1 MTPLELKALLEE
13 VSPLIVVPK
22 GQIDRQHPTVVKF
35 LQVHFQLTGKKV
47 GVGTCHNCILD
58 ALFELKGLT
67 ETQLKLMTME
77 RKYKLKPTALVYF
90 NHAHYT
96 VANITD
102 DVAVEMV
109 KSNSGHSRS
118 FVNGEA
124 LLAELDGVEKPKS
137 KRGRKPKAVA
147 PEITETV
154 TEEVTD
160 VNADNQSGE
169 VAETITTKVTE

>member
-13 VSPLIVVPK
+13 VSPLVVVPK

-47 GVGTCHNCILD
+47 GQGTCQSCILD

-77 RKYKLKPTALVYF
+77 RKYKLKPNALVYF

-102 DVAVEMV
+102 DVAIEMV
-109 KSNSGHSRS
+109 KANSGHSRS

-124 LLAELDGVEKPKS
+124 LLAELDGVEKTKS
-137 KRGRKPKAVA
+137 KRGRKAKAVEVVTIEA
-147 PEITETV
+147 TEQIQ
-154 TEEVTD
+154 E
-160 VNADNQSGE
+160 
-169 VAETITTKVTE
+169 

>member
-1 MTPLELKALLEE
+1 
-13 VSPLIVVPK
+13 
-22 GQIDRQHPTVVKF
+22 
-35 LQVHFQLTGKKV
+35 
-47 GVGTCHNCILD
+47 
-58 ALFELKGLT
+58 
-67 ETQLKLMTME
+67 MTME
-77 RKYKLKPTALVYF
+77 RKYKLKPNALVYF

-109 KSNSGHSRS
+109 KANSGHSRS

-124 LLAELDGVEKPKS
+124 LLAELDGVEKPKG
-137 KRGRKPKAVA
+137 KRGRKAKAVA
-147 PEITETV
+147 PEITKTV

>member
-13 VSPLIVVPK
+13 VSPLVVVPK

-47 GVGTCHNCILD
+47 GVGTCHNCVLD

-77 RKYKLKPTALVYF
+77 RKHKLKPNALVYF

-102 DVAVEMV
+102 DVAIEMV
-109 KSNSGHSRS
+109 KANSGHSRS
-118 FVNGEA
+118 FVNSDA
-124 LLAELDGVEKPKS
+124 LLAELDGVEKPKG
-137 KRGRKPKAVA
+137 KRGRKAKVVA
-147 PEITETV
+147 PEITKTV

>member
-13 VSPLIVVPK
+13 VSPLVVVPK
-22 GQIDRQHPTVVKF
+22 GQIDKAHPTVVKF

-77 RKYKLKPTALVYF
+77 RKYKLKPNALVYF

-102 DVAVEMV
+102 DVAIEMV

-137 KRGRKPKAVA
+137 KRGRKPKAVEVVTIEA
-147 PEITETV
+147 TEQIQ
-154 TEEVTD
+154 E
-160 VNADNQSGE
+160 
-169 VAETITTKVTE
+169 

>member
-1 MTPLELKALLEE
+1 MTPIDLKELLAE

-77 RKYKLKPTALVYF
+77 RKYKLKPNALVYF

-102 DVAVEMV
+102 DVAIEMV

-124 LLAELDGVEKPKS
+124 LLAELDGVEKTKS
-137 KRGRKPKAVA
+137 KRGRKPNAVA
-147 PEITETV
+147 PEITKTV

>member
-1 MTPLELKALLEE
+1 MTPLELKELLEE

-22 GQIDRQHPTVVKF
+22 GQIDKAHPTVVKF
-35 LQVHFQLTGKKV
+35 LAVHKKLTGKKV
-47 GVGTCHNCILD
+47 GQGTCQSCILD

-77 RKYKLKPTALVYF
+77 RKYKLKPNALVYF

-102 DVAVEMV
+102 DVAIEMV
-109 KSNSGHSRS
+109 KANLGHSRS

-124 LLAELDGVEKPKS
+124 LLAELDGVEKTKS
-137 KRGRKPKAVA
+137 KRSRKAKVVEVVTVEA
-147 PEITETV
+147 TEQIQ
-154 TEEVTD
+154 E
-160 VNADNQSGE
+160 
-169 VAETITTKVTE
+169 

>member
-13 VSPLIVVPK
+13 VSPLVVVPK

-47 GVGTCHNCILD
+47 GQGTCQSCILD

-77 RKYKLKPTALVYF
+77 RKYKLKPNALVYF

-102 DVAVEMV
+102 DVAIEMV
-109 KSNSGHSRS
+109 KANSGHSRS

-124 LLAELDGVEKPKS
+124 LLAELDGVEKTKS
-137 KRGRKPKAVA
+137 KRGRKPKEVA

-160 VNADNQSGE
+160 GNADNQSGE

>member
-13 VSPLIVVPK
+13 VSPLVVVPK

-47 GVGTCHNCILD
+47 GQGTCQSCILD

-77 RKYKLKPTALVYF
+77 RKYKLKPNALVYF

-102 DVAVEMV
+102 DVAIEMV
-109 KSNSGHSRS
+109 KANSGHSRS

-124 LLAELDGVEKPKS
+124 LLAELDGVEKTKS
-137 KRGRKPKAVA
+137 KRGRKPKAV
-147 PEITETV
+147 EVVTIETTEQIQ
-154 TEEVTD
+154 E
-160 VNADNQSGE
+160 
-169 VAETITTKVTE
+169 

>member
-1 MTPLELKALLEE
+1 MTPTDLKELLAE

-47 GVGTCHNCILD
+47 GVGTCHNCVLD
-58 ALFELKGLT
+58 ALFELKSLSEEQLT
-67 ETQLKLMTME
+67 FITME
-77 RKYKLKPTALVYF
+77 RKYKLKPNALVYF

-102 DVAVEMV
+102 NVAIEMV
-109 KSNSGHSRS
+109 KANSGHSRS

-124 LLAELDGVEKPKS
+124 LLAALDGNVKVEKPKN
-137 KRGRKPKAVA
+137 KGGRPPKVVVS
-147 PEITETV
+147 TEPIQ
-154 TEEVTD
+154 E
-160 VNADNQSGE
+160 
-169 VAETITTKVTE
+169 